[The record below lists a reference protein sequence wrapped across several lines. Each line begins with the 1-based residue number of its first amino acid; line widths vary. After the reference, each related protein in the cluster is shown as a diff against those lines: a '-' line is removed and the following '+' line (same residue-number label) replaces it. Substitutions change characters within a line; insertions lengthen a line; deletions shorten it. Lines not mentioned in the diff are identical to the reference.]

1 MGCVEQSVALPGF
14 WCERMTYRSLA
25 ADDIVSVSCFATTNP
40 AQAVRKIRVA
50 VRALVSALPT
60 REMARAFEWTDG
72 AGCIGA
78 VAALHRG
85 EPCGF
90 SLSSHDGWVEWT
102 IRPVKFLPLAN
113 LDPFSEYPRAVWQVE
128 LSAAPLAPASPIR

>member
-1 MGCVEQSVALPGF
+1 MGGVEEPRALPGF
-14 WCERMTYRSLA
+14 WCERLAYRSLTANDVVSA
-25 ADDIVSVSCFATTNP
+25 AYYATTNP
-40 AQAVRKIRVA
+40 AQGVRKIRVA

-72 AGCIGA
+72 PGCLGA
-78 VAALHRG
+78 IAALHRG

-102 IRPVKFLPLAN
+102 IRPVKFLPLVH
-113 LDPFSEYPRAVWQVE
+113 LDPFSECPRLVRQAE
-128 LSAAPLAPASPIR
+128 LSAAPLVPASPLR